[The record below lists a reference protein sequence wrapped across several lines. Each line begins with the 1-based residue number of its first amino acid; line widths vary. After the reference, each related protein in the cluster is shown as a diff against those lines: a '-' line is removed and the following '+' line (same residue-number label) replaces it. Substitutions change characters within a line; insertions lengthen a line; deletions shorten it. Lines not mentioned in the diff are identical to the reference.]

1 MVIRDIFG
9 EKDDVENEDDVVF
22 RCAGFI
28 HHSWSQCLPVSVEER
43 KYIFK
48 QFGGSYGGVKYK

>member
-9 EKDDVENEDDVVF
+9 ELDDVKNEADEVF
-22 RCAGFI
+22 RCAGSIYLSGSRCF
-28 HHSWSQCLPVSVEER
+28 PVSVEER

-48 QFGGSYGGVKYK
+48 QFAVRAAPYS